1 MDATEGLRPCKGKS
15 LKDFL
20 DERCLFISRDENKET
35 IWIVYTYACT
45 HDNENVKSKKKKKTG
60 KTTKKNHPTMKSK
73 EIKKKC
79 FLSLFI
85 LLVKSKTHPFWLF
98 SSINFPKLFTRLAF
112 DCFCSLTKT
121 SAEKSSI
128 KIAHFSSPFTQE
140 PFDCVKLGGG
150 SFFLCGLSKLHGRPS
165 SNNPVWNH
173 RVCYLST
180 QSCRWRNWKKAKSV
194 YREKP
199 EKQLK

>member
-1 MDATEGLRPCKGKS
+1 MDAAEGLRPCKGKS

-20 DERCLFISRDENKET
+20 DERCLFIWNDENKET

-150 SFFLCGLSKLHGRPS
+150 SFFC
-165 SNNPVWNH
+165 
-173 RVCYLST
+173 VCYLNCTADHLPIIQSEITASAICLRKVADEEIGKKPSQST
-180 QSCRWRNWKKAKSV
+180 VRNPKNN
-194 YREKP
+194 
-199 EKQLK
+199 